1 VTRVLLLVLL
11 AIAQASEPP
20 APAPPAVAPSQAAP
34 EALTLKG
41 ADLQLL
47 ATVRRISK
55 QVEAIREQ
63 KFHRPP
69 VAVRTPDHMREVAA
83 TIRALNVLRRDRLDA
98 RGRAWAD
105 LGLGSPSSPETLY
118 IALAADLD
126 GIGFDPQGN
135 RLLVAPD
142 RLTEDDFAAETD
154 EDDERSTVLMET
166 GVRVDEP
173 VLCHLLMHVRQRER
187 AGGDSLAETTD
198 ALLARS
204 AWNEG
209 EANLVAIR
217 FLFAGMGLAD
227 GVLEESLDPAV
238 VLNGELVPTI
248 YNQLSGSERAL
259 VSFVYDEGFATAV
272 DIFRSGGWEALDKA
286 IVERPTTRDLIH
298 RDRKPIVADPCEVGA
313 PPQVDGLTLVDQD
326 TVGEQGIF
334 VLVSV
339 LTGKDNLALLA
350 GDGWAGDRLY
360 RWEGDGPDKTGVTL
374 WVSRW
379 TEDQGAK
386 DFDYAI
392 MRTLEGRFPDRPPIT
407 LEGGERVIQTSTHLY
422 RLTRDGREVRFQVS
436 AREFDSLPTGVVSGA
451 S

>member
-1 VTRVLLLVLL
+1 VTRVLLLVVL
-11 AIAQASEPP
+11 AIAQASEP
-20 APAPPAVAPSQAAP
+20 APDPPQASP
-34 EALTLKG
+34 DTLTIKG

-47 ATVRRISK
+47 GTVREISK
-55 QVEAIREQ
+55 QVQEIRGQ
-63 KFHRPP
+63 KFDRPP
-69 VAVRTPDHMREVAA
+69 VAVRTPDHMREIAA

-118 IALAADLD
+118 IALAGDLE
-126 GIGFDPQGN
+126 GIGFDPEGN

-142 RLTEDDFAAETD
+142 RLTD
-154 EDDERSTVLMET
+154 EDFTTDPDEVDERSTVLMET

-204 AWNEG
+204 AWGEG

-217 FLFAGMGLAD
+217 HLFAGMGLAD
-227 GVLEESLDPAV
+227 GVLQESLGPAD
-238 VLNGELVPTI
+238 VLDGVLVPTI
-248 YNQLSGSERAL
+248 LNQLSGSERL
-259 VSFVYDEGFATAV
+259 LMSFVYDEGFATAV
-272 DIFRSGGWEALDKA
+272 QVFRTGGWEALDKA
-286 IVERPTTRDLIH
+286 IVERQTTRDLTH
-298 RDRKPIVADPCEVGA
+298 LDREPIVPDPCEVGA
-313 PPQVDGLTLVDQD
+313 PPQADGLTLIDQD
-326 TVGEQGIF
+326 TIGEQAIF

-339 LTGKDNLALLA
+339 LTGKDNLALQA

-360 RWEGDGPDKTGVTL
+360 RWESDGDDNVGVTL

-379 TEDQGAK
+379 LEEQGAK
-386 DFDYAI
+386 DFDYAM
-392 MRTLEGRFPDRPPIT
+392 MRTLEARFPGRPAIT
-407 LEGGERVIQTSTHLY
+407 LEGGERVIQTPTHVY
-422 RLTRDGREVRFQVS
+422 RLGRDGREVRFQVS
-436 AREFDSLPTGVVSGA
+436 SREFDSLPSGVVSGA

>member
-1 VTRVLLLVLL
+1 
-11 AIAQASEPP
+11 
-20 APAPPAVAPSQAAP
+20 
-34 EALTLKG
+34 
-41 ADLQLL
+41 
-47 ATVRRISK
+47 
-55 QVEAIREQ
+55 
-63 KFHRPP
+63 
-69 VAVRTPDHMREVAA
+69 MREIAA

-118 IALAADLD
+118 IALAADLA
-126 GIGFDPQGN
+126 GIGFDPEGN

-142 RLTEDDFAAETD
+142 RLTEDDFATEPD
-154 EDDERSTVLMET
+154 EDDEGSTVLMET

-204 AWNEG
+204 AWSEG

-217 FLFAGMGLAD
+217 YLFAGMGLAD
-227 GVLEESLDPAV
+227 EVLQESLDPAD
-238 VLNGELVPTI
+238 VLEGVLVPTI
-248 YNQLSGSERAL
+248 YNELSGSERAM

-272 DIFRSGGWEALDKA
+272 EVFRSGGWEALDKA

-298 RDRKPIVADPCEVGA
+298 RDRKPIQPDPCEVEA
-313 PPQVDGLTLVDQD
+313 PPQAEGLTLIDED

-339 LTGKDNLALLA
+339 VTGKDNLALQA

-360 RWEGDGPDKTGVTL
+360 RWESDGPEHAGVTL

-379 TEDQGAK
+379 VEEQGAK

-392 MRTLEGRFPDRPPIT
+392 MRTLEARFPDRPAIT
-407 LEGGERVIQTSTHLY
+407 LEEGERVIQTPTHVY
-422 RLTRDGREVRFQVS
+422 RLTRAGREVRFQVS
-436 AREFDSLPTGVVSGA
+436 SREFDTLPTGVVSGA
-451 S
+451 PRDEGR